1 MRAVTRLCSTRFRS
15 CVMPLLLGAFA
26 LRAFIS
32 GGTAMAATMS
42 VDLPMCATQS
52 GRVETLEIPA
62 GVAEVHC
69 EQCFAPPAGAPVAS
83 PTIGMTPARQNLPL
97 PDAATQTEMS
107 ALVRSQTARAP
118 PPR

>member
-1 MRAVTRLCSTRFRS
+1 
-15 CVMPLLLGAFA
+15 MPLLLGAFA

-32 GGTAMAATMS
+32 GGMAMAGTMS

-62 GVAEVHC
+62 GIAEVHC
-69 EQCFAPPAGAPVAS
+69 EQCLAPPAGAPVPS
-83 PTIGMTPARQNLPL
+83 PTIGMTPARQLPLL
-97 PDAATQTEMS
+97 PDAASQTQMS
-107 ALVRSQTARAP
+107 VLVRSQTARAP